1 MVALKLW
8 AVLKKM
14 LTNKKEKGSLNES
27 TYIWVASS
35 LKERII
41 SVNAL
46 EELERIQETIN
57 IENEENVEL

>member
-27 TYIWVASS
+27 TY
-35 LKERII
+35 
-41 SVNAL
+41 
-46 EELERIQETIN
+46 T
-57 IENEENVEL
+57 